1 MNGAPH
7 AGSTL
12 ARDARRKRAGLMH
25 DPADATP
32 PDELNVLFV
41 VYELAGAKGGQGEP
55 ERAAAL
61 VEALRDHPACAQLTS
76 CAWIVKTSRSAAD
89 VFESLD
95 RSLEPDDR
103 LFVAGPNG
111 EAAWRNIEQGY
122 DWLEETLGRSWA
134 R

>member
-1 MNGAPH
+1 MNGAPN

-12 ARDARRKRAGLMH
+12 ARHTRRKRAGLMH
-25 DPADATP
+25 DPDAAHR

-41 VYELAGAKGGQGEP
+41 VYELAGHGDSKPPAG
-55 ERAAAL
+55 L
-61 VEALRDHPACAQLTS
+61 LEALQGHPASAQLTS
-76 CAWIVKTSRSAAD
+76 CAWILKTSRSAVD

-95 RSLEPDDR
+95 RNLGPDDR
-103 LFVAGPNG
+103 LFVAGPRG

-134 R
+134 P